1 MTRIL
6 VATRNPGKLRE
17 FEEAL
22 APEGIEIVG
31 LDALAD
37 APIVRETG
45 SSFDENARIKAEAC
59 SARTDLPVL
68 ADDSGL
74 EVDAL
79 GGEPGVRSAR
89 YGGEGLDDAG
99 RCRLVIDKLAGVP
112 RERRRARFRCALA
125 LARGGRTIA
134 DFEGTVEGFILEEP
148 RGENGFGYDPI
159 FFHEGAGRTFAELSR
174 AEKRALSHRGRALD
188 GVRRYWRYLSGR

>member
-1 MTRIL
+1 MTRVL

-22 APEGIEIVG
+22 AAEGIEVVG

-37 APIVRETG
+37 PPVVEETG
-45 SSFDENARIKAEAC
+45 ATFEENARIKAEAC

-74 EVDAL
+74 EVEAL

-89 YGGEGLDDAG
+89 HGGGGLDDAG
-99 RCRLVIDKLAGVP
+99 RCLVVLEQLAGVP
-112 RERRRARFRCALA
+112 PERRRARFRCAIA
-125 LARGGRTIA
+125 LARAGRTVA
-134 DFEGTVEGFILEEP
+134 VFEGTVEGRILEEP

-159 FFHEGAGRTFAELSR
+159 FFHEDAGRSFAELSR
-174 AEKRALSHRGRALD
+174 PEKRSLSHRGRALD
-188 GVRRYWRYLSGR
+188 GVRRYWRNRLER